1 MLLEAA
7 KELLENNYRITYN
20 SDQKIAASKK
30 IDGFTEIR
38 VAYNGDRWCGSGI
51 LPNGNLVRVADAPS
65 LDRLVKRLLALTP

>member
-1 MLLEAA
+1 MLIEAA
-7 KELLENNYRITYN
+7 RELLENNYRITYN

-51 LPNGNLVRVADAPS
+51 LPNGNLVRVDDAPS
-65 LDRLVKRLLALTP
+65 LDSVVRRLLALTP